1 MAFTPKRYDSGKLT
15 KDLRLVSGQ
24 TVAKGDALEDKN
36 TGFFQRWGTSVS
48 PTSVQ
53 YVAME
58 ALTGTSA
65 NEHVLAIRTQGVEFE
80 ADTDSNPSQTDVGTT
95 ADLTDHDTL
104 NENAS
109 SNDVF
114 FITRI
119 KGAVSDKKVRGF
131 FVSDK
136 AT

>member
-1 MAFTPKRYDSGKLT
+1 MAFIPKRYDSGKLT
-15 KDLRLVSGQ
+15 KDLRLVNGQ

-36 TGFFQRWGTSVS
+36 DGFFQRWGTSVS

-58 ALTGTSA
+58 ALVGTSA
-65 NEHVLAIRTQGVEFE
+65 NEHVLAVRTQGVEFE
-80 ADTDSNPSQTDVGTT
+80 ADTNANPAQTDVGTT
-95 ADLTDHDTL
+95 ADMTNHNTL
-104 NENAS
+104 NESAS

-119 KGAVSDKKVRGF
+119 KGAVGDKLVRGF

>member
-1 MAFTPKRYDSGKLT
+1 MAFIPKRFDSGMLT
-15 KDLRLVSGQ
+15 SEPKIVNAAV
-24 TVAKGDALEDKN
+24 VAKGDALVDDGN
-36 TGFFQRWGTSVS
+36 GLYQRAVSGTTV
-48 PTSVQ
+48 VK

-58 ALTGTSA
+58 ARTGTSA
-65 NEHVLAIRTQGVEFE
+65 NENLLCVRTKGVEFE

-114 FITRI
+114 FIARI
-119 KGAVSDKKVRGF
+119 KGVASDKKVRGF
-131 FVSDK
+131 FITDK
-136 AT
+136 SS